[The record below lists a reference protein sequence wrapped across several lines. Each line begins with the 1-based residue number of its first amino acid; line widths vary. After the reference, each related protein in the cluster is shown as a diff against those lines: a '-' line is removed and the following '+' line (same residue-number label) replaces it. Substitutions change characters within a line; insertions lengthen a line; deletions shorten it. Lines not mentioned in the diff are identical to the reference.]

1 PFWKPPAQRHPGRMP
16 AKTDVLVIG
25 GGITGVS
32 LMHHLSHRGMSA
44 VLVER
49 NHLAAGASGRN
60 AGFLLAGVADNYADA
75 VSTFGRAEAREIWA
89 LTNENHDRVIEAV
102 GSADVG
108 HRRLGSLTLAASDS
122 EARAL
127 EESCEL
133 LHEDGFQ
140 ATWDGHGLLNP
151 RDGEVYPSRLVEA
164 LATGTIIEGVNV
176 GAIEGTT
183 VHADGAVCEAGAVIL
198 ATNGYTSAL
207 VPSVE
212 IQPTRAQML
221 ATAPVRE
228 HVCERPTYSHFGYR
242 YWRQMASGEVL
253 VGGWRDTSRQA
264 EMSAVAEPT
273 AEIQARL
280 DGKARELAPGA

>member
-1 PFWKPPAQRHPGRMP
+1 MSVLFWKPPLQRDPGTLP
-16 AKTDVLVIG
+16 AAADLLVIG

-32 LMHHLSHRGMSA
+32 LLHHLALRGLSA

-49 NHLAAGASGRN
+49 SHLAAGASGRN

-75 VSTFGRAEAREIWA
+75 VRTFGRSEARSIWA
-89 LTNENHDRVIEAV
+89 LTIENHDRQIEAI
-102 GSADVG
+102 GPAFVG
-108 HRRLGSLTLAASDS
+108 HRRVGSLTLAASPE

-133 LHEDGFQ
+133 LREDGFE

-207 VPSVE
+207 VPSV
-212 IQPTRAQML
+212 
-221 ATAPVRE
+221 
-228 HVCERPTYSHFGYR
+228 
-242 YWRQMASGEVL
+242 
-253 VGGWRDTSRQA
+253 
-264 EMSAVAEPT
+264 
-273 AEIQARL
+273 
-280 DGKARELAPGA
+280 